1 MASYT
6 STPLFGGALIVD
18 LPSTFADVRCV
29 TPFPST
35 NVRLTHEIS
44 TIRQVPDHQEVYLDK
59 DGFTSIIFDITERV
73 GLPGSG
79 PAVDGAALTTHLE
92 DIVASDIDIV
102 QVWNTSNTQFS
113 KLPYASFSPLSP
125 LKPLAT
131 KECYDHVLTLR
142 SDDIPAYTLIATQ
155 TPPPQPGSKSPDF
168 TAIVLTLIRL
178 EEDKTDILITI
189 NVPHIKGEYSVE
201 EVDMQ
206 VGKQG
211 KLIENAV
218 EYAARIWETFKIKD
232 WGLFNEV

>member
-92 DIVASDIDIV
+92 DIVASDIDTV

>member
-35 NVRLTHEIS
+35 NALLTHKIS

-92 DIVASDIDIV
+92 DIVASDIDTV

-113 KLPYASFSPLSP
+113 KLPYASFSPLSL

>member
-92 DIVASDIDIV
+92 DIVASDIDTV

-113 KLPYASFSPLSP
+113 KLPYASFSPLSL